1 MGGRGKQE
9 TRVLGALLLSF
20 LAFALFYPLFRILLL
35 GLGAGFWEALG
46 NPYYLGRYLF
56 SLQYGLLSALL
67 TLALAFPLAFLFR
80 FRFPGREALL
90 ALSTLPFVLPT
101 PVVALAFMA
110 LLGPRGLLGVDL
122 YGTLALL
129 LLVALFYNLG
139 LALRVLVP
147 VALRL
152 RGALEAA
159 RVLGATPY
167 RAFFRVGL
175 PLLLPALG
183 SAGLLVFIY
192 AFSAFGVP
200 LLLGGGRYATL
211 EVEVYTLLAHRLAFA
226 EAAALTLLQ
235 LFTLALAALLYLRLP
250 TYPLPPG
257 GPEPVGRPWA
267 LTLGLSSFFLLLYAP
282 LLALFLEVDPG
293 ALARA
298 WASEDFT
305 PLPVALGNSLRFTLL
320 AFSLA
325 LPLGVAYA
333 GAARERGGLD
343 LLGLFPLMVSPV
355 AVGLGYLLAYPSLRG
370 SLALLLAAYALLA
383 YPLLARA
390 LLPALRSLPKSLLEA
405 ARVLGATPFRAFW
418 RVELPLLLPA
428 LASGS
433 ALALAAILGEFGA
446 SLVLWRPEWTTLT
459 LAIYERLGR
468 PGEGPYREALAL
480 AALLAL
486 LSGLLFYLLDR
497 GRGRI
502 G

>member
-1 MGGRGKQE
+1 VVRLAGG
-9 TRVLGALLLSF
+9 LLLLF
-20 LAFALFYPLFRILLL
+20 LGFALFYPLWRILLL
-35 GLGAGFWEALG
+35 GVGEGFAQTLG

-67 TLALAFPLAFLFR
+67 TLLLALPLAFLFR
-80 FRFPGREALL
+80 RRFPFREALL
-90 ALSTLPFVLPT
+90 AWSTLPFVLPT
-101 PVVALAFMA
+101 PVVALGFMA
-110 LLGPRGLLGVDL
+110 LLGPRGVLGVDL

-129 LLVALFYNLG
+129 LLAAVFYNLG
-139 LALRVLVP
+139 LALRILLP

-152 RGALEAA
+152 EGPLRAA
-159 RVLGATPY
+159 RVLGASPF
-167 RAFFRVGL
+167 RAFLRVGL

-183 SAGLLVFIY
+183 SAGLLIFIY

-211 EVEVYTLLAHRLAFA
+211 EVEVYTLLAHRLAFP
-226 EAAALTLLQ
+226 EASALMLLQFLTLG
-235 LFTLALAALLYLRLP
+235 LAAFLYLRIP
-250 TYPLPPG
+250 SYPLPPG
-257 GPEPVGRPWA
+257 GLLPSGRPWA
-267 LTLGLSSFFLLLYAP
+267 LTLGLFLLFLLLFVEMD
-282 LLALFLEVDPG
+282 LR

-305 PLPVALGNSLRFTLL
+305 PLPLALGNSLRFAFL
-320 AFSLA
+320 AFLLA
-325 LPLGVAYA
+325 LPLGVAY
-333 GAARERGGLD
+333 GVAARKRGALD

-383 YPLLARA
+383 YPLVARV
-390 LLPALRSLPKSLLEA
+390 LLPALRSLPRSLLEA
-405 ARVLGATPFRAFW
+405 ARVLGATPLRAFL

-433 ALALAAILGEFGA
+433 ALALAALLGEFGA

-468 PGEGPYREALAL
+468 PGEGPYQEALAL
-480 AALLAL
+480 AALPAL